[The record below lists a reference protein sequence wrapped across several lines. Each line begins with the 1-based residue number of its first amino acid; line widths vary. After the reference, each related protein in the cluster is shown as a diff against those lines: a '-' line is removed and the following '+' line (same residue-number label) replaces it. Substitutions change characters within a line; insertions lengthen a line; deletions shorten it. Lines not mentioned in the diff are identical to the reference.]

1 MAFAPTIT
9 VIGNLVADPELN
21 FTQSGAAVC
30 SMRLANT
37 PSKKNTAADGSVT
50 WTDEPTLWLR
60 LTAWRQLAEN
70 CAETLTKGMEV
81 IVQGRLKQRDW
92 EDKEGNKR
100 VSIEMDVDAIGPNL
114 ARATARV
121 NKAARSGG
129 TGTKGASEPPWTQT
143 QEAAAAGQAPASWAD
158 APTF

>member
-9 VIGNLVADPELN
+9 VIGNLVADPEVN

-37 PSKKNTAADGSVT
+37 PSKKITAADGTVT
-50 WTDEPTLWLR
+50 WQDEDTLWLK
-60 LTAWRQLAEN
+60 LSAWRQLGEN

-92 EDKEGNKR
+92 VDKEGNKR
-100 VSIEMDVDAIGPNL
+100 ISIELDVDAIGPSLRN
-114 ARATARV
+114 ATARV

-129 TGTKGASEPPWTQT
+129 TGTKSAGEAPWTQT
-143 QEAAAAGQAPASWAD
+143 PEAAAAGETPASWD
-158 APTF
+158 QIPTF